1 MGRYLMQLWEAK
13 PRNFRSLARPRW
25 LADLPE
31 PPAPTV
37 TIVSPHELEE
47 PLFVDKRNPRTP
59 LLGASALADSSSEM
73 SSAMSPHTAT
83 TSTIQVEAELSMDK
97 EEASAEPEP
106 EDPYHQISKF
116 GSNGRFTSNE
126 WALACYGVDLGGP
139 VWNFDNMD
147 LEEDR
152 TPELEPLDDLPEE
165 SGSGS
170 TGWGCTIC

>member
-13 PRNFRSLARPRW
+13 PQNFRSLARPRW
-25 LADLPE
+25 IADLPE
-31 PPAPTV
+31 PPAPII
-37 TIVSPHELEE
+37 TIVSVPE
-47 PLFVDKRNPRTP
+47 PQESLFVDKSNPRTP
-59 LLGASALADSSSEM
+59 LLAASALADSSSEM
-73 SSAMSPHTAT
+73 SSTMSPRTAN
-83 TSTIQVEAELSMDK
+83 TSTIQVEAELSIDK
-97 EEASAEPEP
+97 EETPAEPQP
-106 EDPYHQISKF
+106 EDPYHRISKV

-147 LEEDR
+147 LEKDQ

-165 SGSGS
+165 TESES